1 VRDRYYRSVPVR
13 DLMSGL
19 GMLGLLV
26 EGSSRVAVLRN
37 NFPSFSAPRTQH
49 LTTLT
54 TLSESR
60 HANAKSEIIVGGY

>member
-1 VRDRYYRSVPVR
+1 VKDRCYRSARVR

-26 EGSSRVAVLRN
+26 EGSFRVAVLRN
-37 NFPSFSAPRTQH
+37 DCPSFSAPSPQH

-54 TLSESR
+54 TLFKSR
-60 HANAKSEIIVGGY
+60 HANAKSEIIVGSY